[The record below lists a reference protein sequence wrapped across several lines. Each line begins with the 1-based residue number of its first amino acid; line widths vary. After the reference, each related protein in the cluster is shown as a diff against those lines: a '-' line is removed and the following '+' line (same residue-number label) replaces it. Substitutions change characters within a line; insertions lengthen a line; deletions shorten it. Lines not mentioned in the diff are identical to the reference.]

1 MKLTTILSAYPLLQ
15 INGTLPATIK
25 GFSADSKNIQPGYL
39 YICIRGEKE
48 DGHRFAG
55 EAINNGALMIV
66 SEQSLKMPVPV
77 AVVAD
82 TRHFLSYV
90 ADRYY
95 GQPSKRMEVTG
106 ITGTNG
112 KTTTVHYLYQ
122 IYQSAGLQAAMMG
135 TVGVRAGETFIRQN
149 LTTPGAE
156 ELHKTLWQLAESG
169 VEYVAMEVS
178 SHALVQKRVEH
189 CRFTTAVFTN
199 ISREHLD
206 YHQTM
211 EQYFQAK
218 AHLFDLTGKTKVSKS
233 IINIDDGR
241 AKDLAQ
247 NTPGSVWTY
256 GIDQPADVR
265 VLAITPLADGGS
277 LINTQTPLGAYKFI
291 VRLHGRYNIYNALAA
306 ATTALAQGIE
316 PAAVMAGIE
325 SLLQVPGRLEL
336 LPSPAGVRVYLDY
349 AHTPD
354 GLEKVLQAVSEYI
367 HRRIILVFGCRG
379 SRDTGKRPQ
388 MGQIAERYADEII
401 LTSDNPAGEDPNAI
415 IADISKDMIKKPA
428 FVPDREMAVQYAL
441 ELAREGDIVLIT
453 GKGREE
459 YQLVGKTSIPY
470 SDHHAVASYLGHKH
484 VNN

>member
-1 MKLTTILSAYPLLQ
+1 MKLTTILSAYPLLH
-15 INGTLPATIK
+15 IRGALPDTIK
-25 GFSADSKNIQPGYL
+25 GFSADSKKVKPGYL

-55 EAINNGALMIV
+55 EAINNGALMIL
-66 SEQSLKMPVPV
+66 SEQSLKLPVPV

-82 TRHFLSYV
+82 TRHFLSYF
-90 ADRYY
+90 ADCYY
-95 GQPSKRMEVTG
+95 GQPSRRLKVTG

-122 IYQSAGLQAAMMG
+122 IYQSAGLRAAMMG
-135 TVGVRAGETFIRQN
+135 TVGVRAGENFIRQN

-156 ELHKTLWQLAESG
+156 ELHKTLWQLAQSG
-169 VEYVAMEVS
+169 VEHVAMEVS
-178 SHALVQKRVEH
+178 SHALVQKRAEH

-211 EQYFQAK
+211 GQYFQAK
-218 AHLFDLTGKTKVSKS
+218 AHLFELTGKIQGSRS
-233 IINIDDGR
+233 IINIDDSR
-241 AKDLAQ
+241 AKELAQ
-247 NTPGSVWTY
+247 DNPGSVWTY
-256 GIDQPADVR
+256 GINQSADVR
-265 VLAITPLADGGS
+265 VLAITPLAAGGS
-277 LINTQTPLGAYKFI
+277 VVTTQTPLGAYKFI
-291 VRLHGRYNIYNALAA
+291 VRLHGRYNVYNALAA

-354 GLEKVLQAVSEYI
+354 GLEKVLQAVSEYT

-388 MGQIAERYADEII
+388 MGLIAERFADEII
-401 LTSDNPAGEDPNAI
+401 LTSDNPAREDPNAI
-415 IADISKDMIKKPA
+415 IGDISKDMFKKPV
-428 FVPDREMAVQYAL
+428 FILDREQAVHYAL
-441 ELAREGDIVLIT
+441 ELARDGDIVLIT

-459 YQLVGKTSIPY
+459 YQLVGETSIPY
-470 SDHHAVASYLGHKH
+470 SDHHAVTNYLKYNHLD
-484 VNN
+484 N